1 MKNIKAILL
10 AAMVGLSFNSCNDFL
25 TLEPLNDIVLENFWT
40 DKSDVE
46 SVLLGAYS
54 ALESGDCVKRM
65 IVWGETRSDN
75 VVEGNNTPEDIRQ
88 ICRENLLITNSYC
101 KYNAFYDVV
110 NRANTVLYYAP
121 IVADKDP
128 NYLFSELKAN
138 EAEAIAL
145 RCLCYWY
152 LIRTFHDV
160 PYVTVPSIDDE
171 GGHEKFY
178 VPQSPFEEILDSLI
192 SDLESVKRYA
202 VNKYPESNANTNRI
216 TKSAISAMLA
226 DMYLWRGQDGDWDK
240 CIKNCEEVTARKIDD
255 WNELKSKQGKFCTIR
270 DFNGYPLISD
280 APEEYAGNSYTE
292 IFGTGHSFE
301 SLFEFPYNQDVKNP
315 FVGDFYQNER
325 SNNVGQLKTF
335 EKIGSD
341 FTTSKGND
349 VFKQSNDSR
358 YYQNMMNRGSSY
370 AITKYAYDEVELQ
383 IDGGIIKYD
392 YASIRSDQVQACMI
406 IYRYSEVLLFE
417 AEAYIMKAKKL
428 NVSGADSLALADT
441 LKNWK
446 DKAFNLIDAVNKR
459 SIVADNNKVNTL
471 KTLANIEAYN
481 NNTSVEELESI
492 MFQER
497 RRELMF
503 EGKRWYDLV
512 RMARRD
518 GNQERLIQYVEQK
531 YDASTLGAVKIK
543 LKNPY
548 AMYFP
553 MAKDEVRNSQKVLK
567 QNPAYKEDEK
577 IEQASH

>member
-1 MKNIKAILL
+1 
-10 AAMVGLSFNSCNDFL
+10 
-25 TLEPLNDIVLENFWT
+25 
-40 DKSDVE
+40 
-46 SVLLGAYS
+46 
-54 ALESGDCVKRM
+54 
-65 IVWGETRSDN
+65 
-75 VVEGNNTPEDIRQ
+75 
-88 ICRENLLITNSYC
+88 
-101 KYNAFYDVV
+101 
-110 NRANTVLYYAP
+110 
-121 IVADKDP
+121 
-128 NYLFSELKAN
+128 
-138 EAEAIAL
+138 
-145 RCLCYWY
+145 
-152 LIRTFHDV
+152 
-160 PYVTVPSIDDE
+160 
-171 GGHEKFY
+171 
-178 VPQSPFEEILDSLI
+178 
-192 SDLESVKRYA
+192 
-202 VNKYPESNANTNRI
+202 
-216 TKSAISAMLA
+216 
-226 DMYLWRGQDGDWDK
+226 
-240 CIKNCEEVTARKIDD
+240 
-255 WNELKSKQGKFCTIR
+255 
-270 DFNGYPLISD
+270 
-280 APEEYAGNSYTE
+280 
-292 IFGTGHSFE
+292 
-301 SLFEFPYNQDVKNP
+301 
-315 FVGDFYQNER
+315 
-325 SNNVGQLKTF
+325 
-335 EKIGSD
+335 
-341 FTTSKGND
+341 
-349 VFKQSNDSR
+349 
-358 YYQNMMNRGSSY
+358 MNRGSSY

>member
-1 MKNIKAILL
+1 MPI
-10 AAMVGLSFNSCNDFL
+10 SF
-25 TLEPLNDIVLENFWT
+25 
-40 DKSDVE
+40 
-46 SVLLGAYS
+46 
-54 ALESGDCVKRM
+54 R
-65 IVWGETRSDN
+65 
-75 VVEGNNTPEDIRQ
+75 
-88 ICRENLLITNSYC
+88 LITNSYC
-101 KYNAFYDVV
+101 KYNKFYDVV

-138 EAEAIAL
+138 EAEAITL

-178 VPQSPFEEILDSLI
+178 VPQSTFEEILDSI
-192 SDLESVKRYA
+192 INDLESVKRYA

-226 DMYLWRGQDGDWDK
+226 DMYLWRGKAGDWDK
-240 CIKNCEEVTARKIDD
+240 CIKNCEEVTARKMSD
-255 WNELKSKQGKFCTIR
+255 WNDLKSKRGKFCTVR
-270 DFNGYPLISD
+270 SFNGYPLISD

-292 IFGTGHSFE
+292 IFGEGNSFE
-301 SLFEFPYNQDVKNP
+301 SIFELPYNRDVSNP

-325 SNNVGQLKTF
+325 SNNVGQLKAF
-335 EKIGSD
+335 EKIGND
-341 FTTSKGND
+341 FTISKGND
-349 VFKQSNDSR
+349 IFKQSNDSR
-358 YYQNMMNRGSSY
+358 YYQNLKNRSSSF
-370 AITKYAYDEVELQ
+370 AITKYAYDEVELL
-383 IDGGIIKYD
+383 IDGGIVKYD
-392 YASIRSDQVQACMI
+392 YASIRSNQVPANWI

-417 AEAYIMKAKKL
+417 AEAYVMKAKQLK
-428 NVSGADSLALADT
+428 VTGPDSLALNDS
-441 LKNWK
+441 LRLWK
-446 DKAFNLIDAVNKR
+446 TKAFDLIDAVNKR
-459 SIVADNNKVNTL
+459 SIVADNNKVNTQ
-471 KTLANIEAYN
+471 KTLAVVESYN
-481 NNTSVEELESI
+481 DNSSVEDLESI
-492 MFQER
+492 LFQER

-518 GNQERLIQYVEQK
+518 GNQDRLIQFVEQK

-553 MAKDEVRNSQKVLK
+553 LAKDEVRNSQKVLK
-567 QNPAYKEDEK
+567 QNPAYKDDEK